1 MSYFSINTVVSEV
14 KGREIL
20 DARGNPTLEVDVILQ
35 NGVFGRAAVP
45 TGTSCGMNEAVDLR
59 DGDPSRFGGM
69 GVLNA
74 VDHVHRQLF
83 EVIQDLDVLDQT
95 TLDMAMCELDGTE
108 RKSRMGAN
116 AIVAVSMACARA
128 AAACLKIP
136 LYRYL
141 GGIDARTLPVPM
153 STVINGGLPEGGT
166 VDFQEFMILPVDA
179 PSFREATRMV
189 SEIFHALRQLLLAK
203 GHHTGVG
210 DEGGFCPF
218 VGSHHEALDLIIEA
232 ILQAGFTTG
241 PLSSQPQ
248 ILLAIDAAASE
259 MYQQARA
266 EGQVG
271 YRFWRSGGPV
281 LSSEKMVEFW
291 CDLVRQYPMIFS
303 LEDPMA
309 EDDIQGWKL
318 ITKKLGAQIQLVG
331 DDVFATNARLLEK
344 GITEHIANAILI
356 KPNQIGTLTET
367 IDTVSLARDR
377 GYDCIVSHRSGETE
391 DPFIADLVVALGTG
405 LIKIGAPS
413 RSDRVAKYN
422 QLLRIEEELGSSA
435 RYFGRAILRK
445 HFERSCV

>member
-1 MSYFSINTVVSEV
+1 MSYSSIRTIITEV
-14 KGREIL
+14 RAREIL

-35 NGVFGRAAVP
+35 DGSFGRAAVP
-45 TGTSCGMNEAVDLR
+45 TGTSCGINEAMELR
-59 DGDPSRFGGM
+59 DGDPSRFSGM

-83 EVIQDLDVLDQT
+83 EAIQDLDVLDQT
-95 TLDMAMCELDGTE
+95 TLDMAMCEVDGTE
-108 RKSRMGAN
+108 RKSRLGAN

-128 AAACLKIP
+128 AAASLHIP

-153 STVINGGLPEGGT
+153 STLINGGLPEGGT
-166 VDFQEFMILPVDA
+166 VDFQEFMVLPVGA

-189 SEIFHALRQLLLAK
+189 AEIFHALRGLLLAR

-218 VGSHHEALDLIIEA
+218 VGSHHEALDLILEA
-232 ILQAGFTTG
+232 IARAGFTTG
-241 PLSSQPQ
+241 PAAEEPQ
-248 ILLAIDAAASE
+248 VLLAIDAAASE
-259 MYQQARA
+259 MRQQARQ
-266 EGQVG
+266 EGQAG
-271 YRFWRSGGPV
+271 YRFWRSRGPM
-281 LSSEKMVEFW
+281 LSTDEMVRFW
-291 CDLVRQYPMIFS
+291 CDLVQQYPMIFS

-309 EDDIQGWKL
+309 EDDIEGWQA
-318 ITKKLGAQIQLVG
+318 ITRELGDRVQLVG

-344 GITEHIANAILI
+344 GIASRIANAILV

-405 LIKIGAPS
+405 LIKTGAPS

-422 QLLRIEEELGSSA
+422 QLLRIEEELGTSA
-435 RYFGRAILRK
+435 RYFGRSVLRK
-445 HFERSCV
+445 RFGKTEP

>member
-1 MSYFSINTVVSEV
+1 MSYSSLDTLISEIR
-14 KGREIL
+14 GREIL
-20 DARGNPTLEVDVILQ
+20 DARGNPTLEVDVVLQ

-45 TGTSCGMNEAVDLR
+45 TGTSCALNEAVELR

-83 EVIQDLDVLDQT
+83 EAVQDLDVLDQT
-95 TLDMAMCELDGTE
+95 TIDMAMCEVDGTE
-108 RKSRMGAN
+108 KKSRMGAN

-128 AAACLKIP
+128 AAASLHIP

-153 STVINGGLPEGGT
+153 STLINGGLPEGGT
-166 VDFQEFMILPVDA
+166 VDFQEFMILPVGA

-189 SEIFHALRQLLLAK
+189 AEIFHALRSLLLKK

-218 VGSHHEALDLIIEA
+218 VGSHHDALDLILEA
-232 ILQAGFTTG
+232 VMQAGFSTDTASG
-241 PLSSQPQ
+241 EPQ
-248 ILLAIDAAASE
+248 VLLAIDAAASE
-259 MYQQARA
+259 MRQQARA
-266 EGQVG
+266 EGQAG
-271 YRFWRSGGPV
+271 YRFWRSGGPT
-281 LSSEKMVEFW
+281 LSSEEMVAFW
-291 CDLVRQYPMIFS
+291 SSLVRQYPMIFS

-309 EDDIQGWKL
+309 DDDIAGWKA
-318 ITKKLGAQIQLVG
+318 ITQELGGKIQLVG
-331 DDVFATNARLLEK
+331 DDVFATNVQLLEK
-344 GITEHIANAILI
+344 GIAEHIANAILI

-367 IDTVSLARDR
+367 IDTVALARDR
-377 GYDCIVSHRSGETE
+377 GYDAIVSHRSGETE

-413 RSDRVAKYN
+413 RSDRVSKYN
-422 QLLRIEEELGSSA
+422 QLLRIEEELGTSA

-445 HFERSCV
+445 HNRTVSV